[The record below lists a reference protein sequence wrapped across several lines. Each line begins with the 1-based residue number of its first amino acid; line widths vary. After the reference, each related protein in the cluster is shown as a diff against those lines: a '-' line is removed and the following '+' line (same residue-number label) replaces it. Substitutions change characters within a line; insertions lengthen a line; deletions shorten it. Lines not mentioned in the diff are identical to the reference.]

1 MAHHNKLYP
10 GQKLGR
16 WTIKEI
22 QVHGKFPSKHI
33 WLCQCECGNQKGVRG
48 DVLVRGESTSCGCF
62 QSEGARDRVGVAR
75 EALAEDPNYGLTVK
89 YRKEYLTWR
98 KIKKNGGTE
107 QSFPEYIETLLKSR
121 VESC

>member
-22 QVHGKFPSKHI
+22 QTYGKFPSKHI
-33 WLCQCECGNQKGVRG
+33 WLCICECGNSKGVRG

-62 QSEGARDRVGVAR
+62 QIEGAKERMSYAR
-75 EALAEDPNYGLTVK
+75 EVLAADPDYGLTVRH
-89 YRKEYLTWR
+89 RKEYDVWQKLKKEGLTQETF
-98 KIKKNGGTE
+98 K
-107 QSFPEYIETLLKSR
+107 EYLIARSIINNVK
-121 VESC
+121 